1 MHWYT
6 KILGKE
12 NPYPRIYSPLSCV
25 TSRSKVSVLSS
36 VPDCSLGISQ
46 SFKGKQH
53 ILFPQHSYRNGHRL
67 RKLDSKAVQWHVIT
81 YNYKR
86 NIFFLFS
93 LPTCV
98 LICMNERGRGGCV
111 LRKPSV
117 NVYSTIRIL
126 KTNIELARIVIY
138 AARSLT
144 KLYWKI
150 RFLLPSKEAYFSL
163 KWWIC

>member
-1 MHWYT
+1 MSGILLISNKSINLTTTLLQIVAILRNMTPQSHRICLT
-6 KILGKE
+6 LKSTATHALIHKILDRE
-12 NPYPRIYSPLSCV
+12 NPHPRIYSPLSCV

-86 NIFFLFS
+86 NVFFLCS
-93 LPTCV
+93 SPTCV
-98 LICMNERGRGGCV
+98 LICMNERE
-111 LRKPSV
+111 RKLCSAKAV
-117 NVYSTIRIL
+117 S
-126 KTNIELARIVIY
+126 
-138 AARSLT
+138 
-144 KLYWKI
+144 
-150 RFLLPSKEAYFSL
+150 
-163 KWWIC
+163 